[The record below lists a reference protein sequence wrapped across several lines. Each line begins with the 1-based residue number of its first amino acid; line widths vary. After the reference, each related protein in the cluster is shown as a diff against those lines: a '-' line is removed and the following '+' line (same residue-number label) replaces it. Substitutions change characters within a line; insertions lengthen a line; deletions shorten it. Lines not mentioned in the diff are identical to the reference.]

1 MIVLDNNAAV
11 AVSVHDFK
19 VRKGNLG
26 VPAGLRI
33 NWFDP
38 ADNDL
43 YGLSRQRVKLL
54 RQLED
59 LIGFHLLL
67 LSHVN
72 EASNYAEKQPA
83 ASVGHREELHP
94 DRKQTGVDLQ
104 WWTRSPRVWG
114 WNHRHPTV
122 VFRFDLSDLWK
133 TSSSCTAYSPPS
145 SSFLAPSF
153 FSA

>member
-1 MIVLDNNAAV
+1 MIVLNNNAAV

-19 VRKGNLG
+19 ERKGNLG

-33 NWFDP
+33 NRFDP

-59 LIGFHLLL
+59 LMGFHLLL

-72 EASNYAEKQPA
+72 EASDYAEKQPA

-94 DRKQTGVDLQ
+94 DRKQTGVDSQSQSVRLK
-104 WWTRSPRVWG
+104 S
-114 WNHRHPTV
+114 
-122 VFRFDLSDLWK
+122 
-133 TSSSCTAYSPPS
+133 SPPNGGV
-145 SSFLAPSF
+145 
-153 FSA
+153 

>member
-11 AVSVHDFK
+11 AVSVHDVK

-72 EASNYAEKQPA
+72 EASNYAEKQSA

-104 WWTRSPRVWG
+104 
-114 WNHRHPTV
+114 
-122 VFRFDLSDLWK
+122 
-133 TSSSCTAYSPPS
+133 
-145 SSFLAPSF
+145 
-153 FSA
+153 

>member
-1 MIVLDNNAAV
+1 MIVLNNNAAV
-11 AVSVHDFK
+11 GVHDFR

-43 YGLSRQRVKLL
+43 YSLFMQRVKLL
-54 RQLED
+54 RQLKD
-59 LIGFHLLL
+59 LMGFHLLL

-72 EASNYAEKQPA
+72 EANKYAEKQPV

-94 DRKQTGVDLQ
+94 DRKHTGVDLQ
-104 WWTRSPRVWG
+104 
-114 WNHRHPTV
+114 
-122 VFRFDLSDLWK
+122 
-133 TSSSCTAYSPPS
+133 
-145 SSFLAPSF
+145 
-153 FSA
+153 